1 MSATSLNTYRRPWQI
16 LLQFKRG
23 KLKLQ
28 TPLFPI
34 STHTLALFIAFLA
47 EQKYAASTVAS
58 YISALSYPHRLAS
71 LLDPTKSEMIQL
83 ALRGYSKLN
92 PSADSRLP
100 ITLPIL
106 EDIILAREHTK
117 SSLYSRK
124 LIQAMYA
131 IAFFAAL
138 RVGEITSRAHQPRQN
153 IIAIIQLVFLK
164 TREGTVSAIKLT
176 LRNYKHSDTS
186 NPVDIF
192 IYQEKPVCPV
202 SLLLEF
208 LCLRGQSPGPLFC
221 WPADCSPISR
231 SCFVAALT
239 EDLQFCNLNVAQYK
253 THSFRIGAASWAAA
267 KGMSDTQIRAFGRW
281 KSNAFLR
288 YIRPSSLGII
298 SPVPT

>member
-1 MSATSLNTYRRPWQI
+1 
-16 LLQFKRG
+16 
-23 KLKLQ
+23 
-28 TPLFPI
+28 
-34 STHTLALFIAFLA
+34 
-47 EQKYAASTVAS
+47 
-58 YISALSYPHRLAS
+58 
-71 LLDPTKSEMIQL
+71 
-83 ALRGYSKLN
+83 
-92 PSADSRLP
+92 
-100 ITLPIL
+100 
-106 EDIILAREHTK
+106 
-117 SSLYSRK
+117 
-124 LIQAMYA
+124 MYA

-153 IIAIIQLVFLK
+153 IIAISQFLFLK

-192 IYQEKPVCPV
+192 IYREKPVCPV

-208 LCLRGQSPGPLFC
+208 LSLRGQSPGPLFC
-221 WPADCSPISR
+221 WPDCSPISR

-239 EDLQFCNLNVAQYK
+239 ENFQFCNLNVAHYK
-253 THSFRIGAASWAAA
+253 THSFRIGATSWAAA

-298 SPVPT
+298 SPVPTYPSTICLCLVVKTFVYIAFFLK

>member
-1 MSATSLNTYRRPWQI
+1 MIATSLNTYRRPWQI
-16 LLQFKRG
+16 LQHFKRD

-58 YISALSYPHRLAS
+58 YISAFSYLHRLAS
-71 LLDPTKSEMIQL
+71 LFDPTKSEMIRL

-106 EDIILAREHTK
+106 EDIILACEHTK

-138 RVGEITSRAHQPRQN
+138 RVGEITIRAHQPRQN
-153 IIAIIQLVFLK
+153 IIAISQTVFLK
-164 TREGTVSAIKLT
+164 TRDSAVSAIKLT
-176 LRNYKHSDTS
+176 LKNYKHSDAS

-192 IYQEKPVCPV
+192 IYREQPVCPV

-208 LCLRGQSPGPLFC
+208 LSLRGQSPGPLFC
-221 WPADCSPISR
+221 WPDSSPISR
-231 SCFVAALT
+231 SYFVSALT

-288 YIRPSSLGII
+288 YIRPSTVGII
-298 SPVPT
+298 SAVPT